1 MKQVQIIFVQELA
14 NKAHAA
20 IAPLLPQLFVVWEQV
35 YACSITYDA
44 GVPYYS
50 NLIED
55 FIIDNDELID
65 DYRFTEPDND
75 LVEIFSN
82 NTKTH

>member
-1 MKQVQIIFVQELA
+1 MITLQIIFVKECA
-14 NKAHAA
+14 GKAHAA

-50 NLIED
+50 SIIED
-55 FIIDNDELID
+55 FIIDNDDLIE
-65 DYRFTEPDND
+65 DYRFVEPDND
-75 LVEIFSN
+75 LVEVDVTSP
-82 NTKTH
+82 KTV